1 MDLKLPSQRLESAGT
16 LVLYGIMAGEGRFY
30 RVFVLG
36 NLGEIKYFY
45 IIAAYR
51 LRHWKSKVEYPI

>member
-1 MDLKLPSQRLESAGT
+1 MDLKLPFQRLESAGT

-45 IIAAYR
+45 IITAYR
-51 LRHWKSKVEYPI
+51 LRH